1 MSDVKG
7 NMQNSVSS
15 LIVSKANR
23 HCERVVMRNL
33 FIHICR
39 SPSCSFI
46 ATPERSNPLFI
57 YRGEDAKS
65 ISI

>member
-23 HCERVVMRNL
+23 HCEHVVMRNL
-33 FIHICR
+33 FILICR
-39 SPSCSFI
+39 SLSCSFI